1 MRGRDEFFYNPLDFE
16 EDVAIGLV
24 LPMSN
29 DAQAV
34 AKYNVQPSASAAG
47 TGSLVDDQGL
57 HPKETAVQGGFTLSY
72 TTKEQAKSNI
82 RNLVV
87 TNKGERVMHPEFGCD
102 IYRSLFEPITPSLI
116 NGMKKN
122 IERQTAIWLSYIN
135 LLDVNIKQ
143 TAPDVNR
150 VNIEIWYALY
160 SDTINKEMVTMN
172 NIGAL

>member
-1 MRGRDEFFYNPLDFE
+1 MRGRDHFQYNPLDFE
-16 EDVAIGLV
+16 KDVAIGLI
-24 LPMSN
+24 LPLSN
-29 DAQAV
+29 DSQAISKYEV
-34 AKYNVQPSASAAG
+34 ASTAAGVG
-47 TGSLVDDQGL
+47 TGSLVDSQGL
-57 HPKETAVQGGFTLSY
+57 HEKTTAVNGGFALSY

-82 RNLVV
+82 RNLVL

-116 NGMKKN
+116 NGMKKS
-122 IERQTAIWLSYIN
+122 IKQQCSFWLSYIN

-143 TAPDVNR
+143 VTPDVNR

-160 SDTINKEMVTMN
+160 SDIINKEMVTIN

>member
-1 MRGRDEFFYNPLDFE
+1 
-16 EDVAIGLV
+16 
-24 LPMSN
+24 
-29 DAQAV
+29 
-34 AKYNVQPSASAAG
+34 
-47 TGSLVDDQGL
+47 
-57 HPKETAVQGGFTLSY
+57 
-72 TTKEQAKSNI
+72 
-82 RNLVV
+82 
-87 TNKGERVMHPEFGCD
+87 MHPEFGCD